1 MKVLNLIN
9 EEKGDVSFSISKFPD
24 GEVHITLGELDHK
37 NDLLVKCR
45 ITNAEE
51 LFILMQVCDILR
63 RHGIIFKIYIY
74 YLMSARMDRVMDF
87 NRPYSLSIVCD
98 ILDNLGATDIFIYE
112 CHSDVIYD
120 LIKKTIVHGLGTSDI
135 EKIVGKNKHQ
145 LVLPDKGAASR
156 YGDELYMCNIDYIL
170 FNKVRD
176 LSTGSITSIECTNPE
191 DIIKNTPL
199 LVYDDLCDAGGT
211 FVSVASELRK
221 LTDNKIDIFVHHMV
235 NRKGIENLS
244 KNYDKVFFTNSYK
257 TWNNLP
263 DNVTQI
269 EII

>member
-9 EEKGDVSFSISKFPD
+9 PNNGDISFFISKFPD
-24 GEVHITLGELDHK
+24 GEINITLGELDHK
-37 NDLLVKCR
+37 NELLVKCR
-45 ITNAEE
+45 ITSAEE
-51 LFILMQVCDILR
+51 LFILQQVCDILR
-63 RHGIIFKIYIY
+63 RHGIIFNIYIY

-98 ILDNLGATDIFIYE
+98 VLDNLGASDIFVYE
-112 CHSDVIYD
+112 CHSDVIYN
-120 LIKKTIVHGLGTSDI
+120 LIKKTRIHGLRIPDTNLV
-135 EKIVGKNKHQ
+135 KIVGKNKHQ
-145 LVLPDKGAASR
+145 LVLPDKGAADR
-156 YGDELYMCNIDYIL
+156 YDDELYMSNYIL

-176 LSTGSITSIECTNPE
+176 LSTGNIISIECTNPK
-191 DIIKNTPL
+191 DIIKDIPL

-211 FVSVASELRK
+211 FIGIANELRK
-221 LTDNKIDIFVHHMV
+221 FTDKEINIFVHHMV